1 MIKIAVPNKGSLSE
15 AATGI
20 LKEAGYK
27 GRGYTKALNIVDEA
41 NGVEFFFLRPKDIAI
56 YVAGGHLDLGITG
69 RDLMLDSR
77 ADVEEILDLGFGGS
91 TFRFA
96 APADVAEGMTIQ
108 DLEGKRLATSY
119 PHLAADYL
127 ADRGINAEVIRLD
140 GAVEIAIKL
149 GVADAIADVV
159 STGATLRQQGLAPF
173 GEPIVQS
180 EAVVVKRTGRELTG
194 EDEIVLSRIRGILTA
209 HNFVML
215 DYNVSRDNLQ
225 SAVDITPGLTGPTV
239 SPLQREN
246 WVAVRAM
253 VPRKEANLLMDRL
266 AAAGAEAILA
276 SELKIARI

>member
-15 AATGI
+15 AATEI

-27 GRGYTKALNIVDEA
+27 GRGISKALNIVDEA
-41 NGVEFFFLRPKDIAI
+41 NDVEFFFLRPKDIAI

-69 RDLMLDSR
+69 RDLAMDSR
-77 ADVEEILDLGFGGS
+77 ADVEEVLSLGFGGS

-96 APADVAEGMTIQ
+96 APADQTWTVE
-108 DLEGKRLATSY
+108 DLHGKRLATSY

-127 ADRGINAEVIRLD
+127 AERGIEAEVIRLD

-173 GEPIVQS
+173 GEPIVKS
-180 EAVVVKRTGRELTG
+180 EAVVVKRKGRELTSN
-194 EDEIVLSRIRGILTA
+194 DEVVLSRIRGILTA
-209 HNFVML
+209 HNFLML
-215 DYNVSRDNLQ
+215 DYNISRDNLDA
-225 SAVDITPGLTGPTV
+225 AVAVTPGLTGPTV

-266 AAAGAEAILA
+266 AATGAEAILA
-276 SELKIARI
+276 SELRIARI

>member
-1 MIKIAVPNKGSLSE
+1 MWPS
-15 AATGI
+15 
-20 LKEAGYK
+20 
-27 GRGYTKALNIVDEA
+27 
-41 NGVEFFFLRPKDIAI
+41 
-56 YVAGGHLDLGITG
+56 
-69 RDLMLDSR
+69 
-77 ADVEEILDLGFGGS
+77 
-91 TFRFA
+91 
-96 APADVAEGMTIQ
+96 MTIA

-159 STGATLRQQGLAPF
+159 STGATLHQQGLAPF
-173 GEPIVQS
+173 GEPIVAS
-180 EAVVVKRTGRELTG
+180 EAIVVKRTGRELTV